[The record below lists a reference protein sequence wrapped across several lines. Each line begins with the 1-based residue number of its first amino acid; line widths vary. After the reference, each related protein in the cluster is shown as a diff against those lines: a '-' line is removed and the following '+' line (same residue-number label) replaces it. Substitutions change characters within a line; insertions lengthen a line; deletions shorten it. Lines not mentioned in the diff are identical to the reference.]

1 MINLKEIKKR
11 KNKTYLK
18 QDLTYKNIYF
28 QVLKN
33 QKNYNLIFY
42 NMNYNIAFMLNLNYN
57 LNLVNN
63 YILYIKLIK
72 KFLKENGLKI
82 LLLENWYKFGVKY
95 NLILKLL
102 NYKIK
107 EEVNK
112 KEEKFKKLHYLKKI
126 ILEKI
131 IDKNDK
137 RKIEAW
143 NKELNKKLRI
153 VKQCIDNEKEQLI
166 FKKIVIKLDERI
178 KTLGD
183 QNDLN
188 KQMATLKLM
197 YDDIENIFKAEIKED
212 LFIEEELKEKSIK

>member
-1 MINLKEIKKR
+1 MTFI
-11 KNKTYLK
+11 
-18 QDLTYKNIYF
+18 NIYIKI
-28 QVLKN
+28 LKN
-33 QKNYNLIFY
+33 NKNYDI
-42 NMNYNIAFMLNLNYN
+42 
-57 LNLVNN
+57 
-63 YILYIKLIK
+63 ILYNKINKIFMILNITYSLFFKKFYKLYLKLIK
-72 KFLKENGLKI
+72 FYLLENGFKI
-82 LLLENWYKFGVKY
+82 LLIENWYKFGVKY